1 VGRKEVTSTPSV
13 LSRLY
18 LIRHGETAR
27 SLSGQHT
34 GRTDIPLTEQGEQD
48 ARKLAERL
56 HVVRFSRVFTSPLQ
70 RARRTCELAGLGEVA
85 EIEPDLTEWDYGDYE
100 GQFSLD
106 TRKKRPDWN
115 LFRDGGP
122 RGESPAQ
129 VSERA
134 DRLIARVR
142 TLGDNIAL
150 FSHGQFGRALAAR
163 WIGLGVGQA
172 QHFLLHTASL
182 SILGYEH
189 NLAEEAAI
197 VLWNATSNDLSI
209 Y

>member
-1 VGRKEVTSTPSV
+1 MPGV

-18 LIRHGETAR
+18 LVRHGETAW

-56 HVVRFSRVFTSPLQ
+56 RTVRFGHVFTSPLR

-85 EIEPDLTEWDYGDYE
+85 EIEPDLAEWNYGDYE
-100 GQFSLD
+100 GQRPVD
-106 TRKKRPDWN
+106 IRKGRPDWN
-115 LFRDGGP
+115 IFRDGCP

-134 DRLIARVR
+134 DRMIARFR
-142 TLGDNIAL
+142 TLGGDIAM
-150 FSHGQFGRALAAR
+150 FSHGQFGRVLAAR
-163 WIGLGVGQA
+163 WIGLGVRQA
-172 QHFLLHTASL
+172 QHFLLSTASL
-182 SILGYEH
+182 SILSYQH
-189 NLAEEAAI
+189 NLAEESVI
-197 VLWNATSNDLSI
+197 VLWNAASNDIST
-209 Y
+209 